1 MGDLDSRGFDGTTFM
16 TINALG
22 SSTAILNIDCAGQND
37 CSYATIWSGDDTEI
51 DVVCDGQNSCNNL
64 EIDARN
70 SASFQYECSG
80 SGSCSGIDIR
90 TDSPTSEP
98 TEPTTYHYVVKGDRT
113 SQWFAAGSPDY
124 YCNQDTVTD
133 ALYDTDLRWDQLVPK
148 SIAVSCCSID
158 GSTGY
163 RPDCDAEPATY
174 DEAYDLCSSFGY
186 RLCTLNEMLNLIT
199 MSKGC
204 KYDHAYNW
212 VSDAC
217 EAYSPHRYIAAG
229 NYPNGAWTTTASL
242 CTDVTSNQATESA
255 PTYGTNIAVGCC
267 ELDGSGGARPD
278 CNAHPQTYDDAE
290 AICYRNGYRLCTLNE
305 LLDRRLT
312 NGKGCGYDN
321 AYNWVSD
328 ACEECSCTFTG
339 WQHGKYAGDAYTT
352 SIVGV
357 WYNVPAAN
365 KISSLAVHGSCE
377 LEVANGNDGASIL
390 YTYGEGTY
398 THPLPSGND
407 NINSVKLECVTDD
420 SMAPMM
426 VDHREYPQPQR
437 HNAFRNIPLPHGV
450 EDVASTWNDWIAT
463 KYTTELTMKDMV
475 LIGLVILNLSLI
487 LVVIVKCCC
496 NRCCSNQVVAVKYEP
511 VSIVTE
517 SENE

>member
-278 CNAHPQTYDDAE
+278 CNAHPQTYDEAV
-290 AICYRNGYRLCTLNE
+290 AICESNGYRLCTLNE
-305 LLDRRLT
+305 LLDQTLT
-312 NGKGCGYDN
+312 SGEGCSYDG
-321 AYNWVSD
+321 AYNWVLD
-328 ACEECSCTFTG
+328 ACE
-339 WQHGKYAGDAYTT
+339 
-352 SIVGV
+352 
-357 WYNVPAAN
+357 
-365 KISSLAVHGSCE
+365 
-377 LEVANGNDGASIL
+377 
-390 YTYGEGTY
+390 
-398 THPLPSGND
+398 
-407 NINSVKLECVTDD
+407 DD